1 MLSDDWHCI
10 LLTVLPER
18 RAVAGPRACPA
29 AQAHPPVRHVKGTDM
44 PNHTYKKIDL
54 VGSSTTS
61 ITDAIES
68 AIARAHRTTRN
79 LEWFEVAEVRGSIFE
94 GKVAQYQVVMKVGFR
109 IEDPS

>member
-1 MLSDDWHCI
+1 
-10 LLTVLPER
+10 
-18 RAVAGPRACPA
+18 
-29 AQAHPPVRHVKGTDM
+29 M

-54 VGSSTTS
+54 VGSSSTS

-68 AIARAHRTTRN
+68 AIARANRTTRN
-79 LEWFEVAEVRGSIFE
+79 LEWFEVDQVRGSIFE

>member
-1 MLSDDWHCI
+1 M
-10 LLTVLPER
+10 
-18 RAVAGPRACPA
+18 
-29 AQAHPPVRHVKGTDM
+29 KGTDM

-79 LEWFEVAEVRGSIFE
+79 LEWFEVEEVRGSIFE